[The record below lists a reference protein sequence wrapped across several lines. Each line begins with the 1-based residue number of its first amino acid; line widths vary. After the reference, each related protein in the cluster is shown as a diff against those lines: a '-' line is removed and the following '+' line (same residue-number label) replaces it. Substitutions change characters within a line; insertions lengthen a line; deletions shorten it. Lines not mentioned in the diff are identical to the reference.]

1 MRKCAQCGKD
11 IPTGNSSCNYC
22 GYNPGEMNKK
32 GSYSFGKASN
42 SHNVNVNANGSKVG
56 KIILI
61 VFLVMFFAPFIFG
74 IILMIV
80 MGILFAN
87 GVFEEETNSCNTYCS
102 GEYQYIGDYCYCSNG
117 EVYDEY
123 GDPLYNFEFG
133 DVDFGDV
140 PSNIHLFETNTTNLD
155 RYVNNNETA
164 VVVVCSDFNTSCSE
178 YAIRMIDVAR
188 AEGFNLFMYKYEL
201 LNQNE
206 QDKLMSYFLGAYN
219 ESKPLTFIM
228 SAGKMQSYHE
238 EDMGRSE
245 IKQYLISNGII

>member
-22 GYNPGEMNKK
+22 GYNPSEINKK
-32 GSYSFGKASN
+32 GSYSFGKAGSTPNPNGN
-42 SHNVNVNANGSKVG
+42 SSKIG

-61 VFLVMFFAPFIFG
+61 IFLVTFFGPFILG

-80 MGILFAN
+80 FGILFAN
-87 GVFEEETNSCNTYCS
+87 GVFDEETNSCNTYCS
-102 GEYQYIGDYCYCSNG
+102 GEYQYIGDHCYCSNG

-123 GDPLYNFEFG
+123 GSPLYDFEFG
-133 DVDFGDV
+133 DIDFDDV
-140 PSNIHLFETNTTNLD
+140 PQNIHLFETNTLNLD

-164 VVVVCSDFNTSCSE
+164 VVVVCSDFNPSCNE
-178 YAIRMIDVAR
+178 YAIRMIEVAR

-206 QDKLMSYFLGAYN
+206 QDKLMSYFLGVYD

-228 SAGKMQSYHE
+228 SDGKMQSYHE

-245 IKQYLISNGII
+245 IKRYLVNNGIM